1 MARQLYVTNIPF
13 QATEEELIKL
23 FSVSGKVR
31 SVKILADPDTGKS
44 KGCGFVEMATDAE
57 AKDAVLTLDDALFID
72 RQITVVEA
80 RPQSPK
86 QAPPQG
92 AFRKYV
98 RPSGKG
104 RK

>member
-13 QATEEELIKL
+13 EATEEELRRL
-23 FSVSGKVR
+23 FSVSGTVR

-57 AKDAVLTLDDALFID
+57 AKDAIVTLDDALLIN

-80 RPQSPK
+80 RAQSPK
-86 QAPPQG
+86 ESPPQG
-92 AFRKYV
+92 AFRKPV
-98 RPSGKG
+98 RPSGRG
-104 RK
+104 RR

>member
-13 QATEEELIKL
+13 QATEEELKRL
-23 FSVSGKVR
+23 FSVSGTVR

-80 RPQSPK
+80 RPLSPK
-86 QAPPQG
+86 PTQQEGTA
-92 AFRKYV
+92 RKFG
-98 RPSGKG
+98 RPLGKG